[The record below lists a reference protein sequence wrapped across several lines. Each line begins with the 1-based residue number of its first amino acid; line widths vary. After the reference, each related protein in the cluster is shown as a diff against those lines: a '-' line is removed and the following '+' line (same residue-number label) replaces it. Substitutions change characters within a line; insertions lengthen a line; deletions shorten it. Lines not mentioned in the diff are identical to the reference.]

1 MTQKLTALY
10 PSWQVPPNIHAFTTL
25 RDGGVSRAPY
35 ASFNLGD
42 HVEDEPSAVKENRD
56 LLVERFG
63 LPQFPLFLSQIHS
76 TRVIR
81 LPYRGEDV
89 KADAVYTDKPGQ
101 VCLVM
106 TADCLPVLFTS
117 KKGNEVAAA
126 HAGWRGLCD
135 GVLEATVKQ
144 FQCPRDEI
152 IAWFGPAIGPTA
164 FQVGPEVVAQFIAQ
178 DAQAERAFVADSASA
193 GKYLGNLYQIAAQR
207 LQRMG
212 VMQISGGEYCTYTES
227 DKFFSFRREMKTG
240 RMASL
245 IWFD

>member
-1 MTQKLTALY
+1 M
-10 PSWQVPPNIHAFTTL
+10 
-25 RDGGVSRAPY
+25 
-35 ASFNLGD
+35 
-42 HVEDEPSAVKENRD
+42 
-56 LLVERFG
+56 
-63 LPQFPLFLSQIHS
+63 PQFPLFLSQIHS

-126 HAGWRGLCD
+126 HAGWRGLCE
-135 GVLEATVKQ
+135 GILEATVQQ

-212 VMQISGGEYCTYTES
+212 VMQISGGEHCTYTER

>member
-42 HVEDEPSAVKENRD
+42 HVEDEPSAVKKNRD

-81 LPYRGEDV
+81 LPYPGEDI

-135 GVLEATVKQ
+135 GVLEATMQQ

-193 GKYLGNLYQIAAQR
+193 GKYLGNLYQIAEQR

-212 VMQISGGEYCTYTES
+212 VMQISGGEHCTYTER